1 MSNTRVK
8 TAITG
13 AVASMALLLSAC
25 GGAAEESGQNEQN
38 QSSQSQQSGDQSG
51 QEQSGQEQSGQEQ
64 SGQDSMGEQGVTTVE
79 DIYGPAASKVPTD
92 PNNEGSA
99 QGMVDDPVGTAA
111 SNNPLLTNLTKAV
124 KTAGLVDT
132 LNKPDAN
139 YTVFA
144 PANSAFEKL
153 DPATL
158 EALLNDPAKKEQL
171 TNILTYHV
179 VPERMN
185 AEELG
190 KAGEVKTVNGKSVPI
205 SGSGENIKIDGA
217 NVQVGNV
224 PTANATVFVIDEVL
238 MPPKQ

>member
-1 MSNTRVK
+1 MNNTRVK
-8 TAITG
+8 TAVTG

-25 GGAAEESGQNEQN
+25 GGGAESGDQNQNEQN
-38 QSSQSQQSGDQSG
+38 QSSQSQQNG
-51 QEQSGQEQSGQEQ
+51 EQSGQEQ
-64 SGQDSMGEQGVTTVE
+64 SGQDSMNEQGVTTVD

-92 PNNEGSA
+92 PGNEGSA
-99 QGMVDDPVGTAA
+99 KGMVDDPVGTAA
-111 SNNPLLTNLTKAV
+111 SNNPLLTSLTKAV
-124 KTAGLVDT
+124 QTAGLVDT
-132 LNKPDAN
+132 LNKSDAS

-190 KAGEVKTVNGKSVPI
+190 NAGEVETVNGKTVPI

>member
-1 MSNTRVK
+1 MK
-8 TAITG
+8 TAVTG
-13 AVASMALLLSAC
+13 AVASIALLLSAC
-25 GGAAEESGQNEQN
+25 GGGAENDDQNEQN
-38 QSSQSQQSGDQSG
+38 QSSQSRQDGD
-51 QEQSGQEQSGQEQ
+51 QSGQEQ
-64 SGQDSMGEQGVTTVE
+64 SGQDSMNEQGVTTVD

-92 PNNEGSA
+92 PGNEGSA
-99 QGMVDDPVGTAA
+99 KGMVDDPVGTAA
-111 SNNPLLTNLTKAV
+111 SNNPLLTSLTKAV
-124 KTAGLVDT
+124 QTAGLVDT
-132 LNKPDAN
+132 LNKSDAS

-158 EALLNDPAKKEQL
+158 EALLDDPAKKEQL

-190 KAGEVKTVNGKSVPI
+190 NAGEVETVNGKTVPI

>member
-8 TAITG
+8 TVVTG
-13 AVASMALLLSAC
+13 AVASLALLLSAC
-25 GGAAEESGQNEQN
+25 GGGAENSGQSEQN

-51 QEQSGQEQSGQEQ
+51 QDQSGQDQ
-64 SGQDSMGEQGVTTVE
+64 SGQDSMSEQGVTTVD

-92 PNNEGSA
+92 PGNEGSA
-99 QGMVDDPVGTAA
+99 QGMADDPVGTAA

-132 LNKPDAN
+132 LNKSDAE

-179 VPERMN
+179 VPERMT

-190 KAGEVKTVNGKSVPI
+190 NAGEVETVNGKTVPI
-205 SGSGENIKIDGA
+205 SGSGENVKIDGA

>member
-1 MSNTRVK
+1 MNNTRVK
-8 TAITG
+8 TAVTG
-13 AVASMALLLSAC
+13 AVASIALLLSAC
-25 GGAAEESGQNEQN
+25 GGGAENDDQNEQN
-38 QSSQSQQSGDQSG
+38 QSSQSRQDGD
-51 QEQSGQEQSGQEQ
+51 QSGQEQ
-64 SGQDSMGEQGVTTVE
+64 SGQDSMNEQGVTTVD

-92 PNNEGSA
+92 PGNEGSA
-99 QGMVDDPVGTAA
+99 KGMVDDPVGTAA
-111 SNNPLLTNLTKAV
+111 SNNPLLTSLTKAV
-124 KTAGLVDT
+124 QTAGLVDT
-132 LNKPDAN
+132 LNKSDAS

-158 EALLNDPAKKEQL
+158 EALLDDPAKKEQL

-190 KAGEVKTVNGKSVPI
+190 NAGEVETVNGKTVPI